1 MSDSAKG
8 ASEGLLFCHKC
19 KRRSI
24 HRPDGATAQTGYV
37 CADCAPLGG
46 LRKDAFRLED
56 EDLRHA
62 SYVKRASHVA
72 DVAGPS
78 RVHRG
83 NGVARLL
90 ADVAPERGFR
100 IFTKMAPRADAPDWA
115 LDDKFLK
122 LLATRYARNNSGARR
137 VAAVYWYYRCG
148 MEAKEIAREL
158 GMSTNGVEVLLNR
171 VIRFAEKNYDP
182 LSLRT

>member
-1 MSDSAKG
+1 MSDSAEG

-19 KRRSI
+19 NRNSI
-24 HRPDGATAQTGYV
+24 HKPDGATAQTGYV

-83 NGVARLL
+83 NSVARLL

-122 LLATRYARNNSGARR
+122 LLATRYAKNNSGARR

-148 MEAKEIAREL
+148 MEAKEIAEALSISERGAKFL
-158 GMSTNGVEVLLNR
+158 IQRAGA
-171 VIRFAEKNYDP
+171 FAEKKYCP
-182 LSLRT
+182 SLQ